1 MKMDDLRLMSALWRT
16 GEGVVDKKFQ
26 VFISSTFEDLKEERR
41 AVTEMILN
49 LGHIPVGMELF
60 QASDE
65 SQWTH
70 IQRRIEDCDYYLV
83 IVAERY
89 GSEVKGKSY
98 TQMEYEFAVKTGVPV
113 AAFLLDPSARG
124 NWPQNRTEPEKR
136 AKVDKFRAVCGR
148 KLCKFWKTPDDL
160 AAKVASSL
168 PELIRVAPR
177 RGWVR
182 ADQLPSAAVTD
193 ELARLSEENRS
204 LRERVEAFE
213 RQAGGVQVPPEI
225 MAKIRYLEGNLWFD
239 SDEHNLDFDVI
250 DILHEAYESNLEGWT
265 GVGVYKVLKI
275 MLDGDLYFL
284 NKIYRLICIFGIV
297 SDDHLTSLGSDIIMY
312 YRLLQAEKQQ
322 QTALQP

>member
-1 MKMDDLRLMSALWRT
+1 MGWP
-16 GEGVVDKKFQ
+16 VVRGQAMDKKFQ

-98 TQMEYEFAVKTGVPV
+98 TQMEYEYAVKTGVPV
-113 AAFLLDPSARG
+113 AAFLLDSSERA
-124 NWPQNRTEPEKR
+124 NWPQGRTEPEKR
-136 AKVDKFRAVCGR
+136 AKVEAFRALCGK
-148 KLCKFWKTPDDL
+148 KLCKFWKTPEDL

-177 RGWVR
+177 KGWVR

-193 ELARLSEENRS
+193 ELARLSEENRG

-225 MAKIRYLEGNLWFD
+225 MAKMKYAENNFGFPFSHDQMRVNAMDLFILIDNVFYGKFSINSFHEFLHKNGISNKDVRQYVISEYKRLGLVNNLND
-239 SDEHNLDFDVI
+239 GI
-250 DILHEAYESNLEGWT
+250 Y
-265 GVGVYKVLKI
+265 YVLTK
-275 MLDGDLYFL
+275 
-284 NKIYRLICIFGIV
+284 FGA
-297 SDDHLTSLGSDIIMY
+297 DIIMY

-322 QTALQP
+322 QAALQP

>member
-1 MKMDDLRLMSALWRT
+1 M
-16 GEGVVDKKFQ
+16 DKKFQ

-41 AVTEMILN
+41 AVTEMILE

-60 QASDE
+60 QASNE

-89 GSEVKGKSY
+89 GSEVKIKGKNKSY

-113 AAFLLDPSARG
+113 AAFLLDPSVRG

-136 AKVDKFRAVCGR
+136 TKVEAFRTLCGR

-160 AAKVASSL
+160 AKKVSTSL
-168 PELIRVAPR
+168 NELIKAEPR
-177 RGWVR
+177 KGWIS
-182 ADQLPSAAVTD
+182 ADQLPSAVVTD

-225 MAKIRYLEGNLWFD
+225 MAKIRYLEGNCD
-239 SDEHNLDFDVI
+239 
-250 DILHEAYESNLEGWT
+250 
-265 GVGVYKVLKI
+265 GVYDLGGKCSDMMSLI
-275 MLDGDLYFL
+275 DCIDRFQADGHNYRNITGIAVNVIGFDMDYFL
-284 NKIYRLICIFGIV
+284 IIKRELNKLGIMEEEKIRRIGIV
-297 SDDHLTSLGSDIIMY
+297 EEGRFSKLGADIIMY

-322 QTALQP
+322 QKALQP